1 MEDNQCLASLFAD
14 LLQIVKPQSVDAQQF
29 KEVSNERLRKCI
41 LELVRE
47 LTTLVQN
54 LKEQLEEFIDNK
66 YEQEIQRLENTIRQH
81 IRVEQ
86 QQRLQI
92 EALMQKLE
100 EEQQKYEAE
109 VKNQNEKIKQL
120 ENACSQISINKVQN
134 LNQTNF
140 IIDPNKK
147 SPTAYDRLNQLVSA
161 KTKQYTQSATTINS
175 QQLLK
180 IYSNPQQL
188 LKKMQDQKN
197 NEQMQIRLDTQQS
210 EKEQS
215 LLKLRRCM
223 EDNKSEMFS
232 SQRVE
237 SSSLEK
243 YNRNSKLMRSSTRQS
258 QIVGNSFDLVSKTMQ
273 HYKKQQ
279 KSLGTLR
286 QSWKK

>member
-1 MEDNQCLASLFAD
+1 MEDNQCLASLFAEI
-14 LLQIVKPQSVDAQQF
+14 LQIVKPQSADMQQF

-47 LTTLVQN
+47 LATLMQN

-86 QQRLQI
+86 QQRLHI
-92 EALMQKLE
+92 EALTQKLE
-100 EEQQKYEAE
+100 EEQQQYVVE

-120 ENACSQISINKVQN
+120 ENVCSQISINKVQN

-147 SPTAYDRLNQLVSA
+147 SPTAYDRLNKLVSA
-161 KTKQYTQSATTINS
+161 KTKQYTQSSSTINS

-188 LKKMQDQKN
+188 FKKMQDIKN
-197 NEQMQIRLDTQQS
+197 IEQIRVDTQQS
-210 EKEQS
+210 DKEQS
-215 LLKLRRCM
+215 LLKLRRCV
-223 EDNKSEMFS
+223 EDNQSGMFQ
-232 SQRVE
+232 SQRIE
-237 SSSLEK
+237 SISLEK
-243 YNRNSKLMRSSTRQS
+243 YNRNQKLMRNSMRQS
-258 QIVGNSFDLVSKTMQ
+258 YIMGNSFDLVSKTMQ
-273 HYKKQQ
+273 NYKKQQ
-279 KSLGTLR
+279 KSISTLR